1 MLEQKRELVQ
11 QHIKTHTERSEEDVA
26 AVNTLNSFLYAEGKI
41 NTDFSSNDKWPNH
54 DGTLEFVPDPDL
66 DRRPKQCFYV
76 QIKGTKNYTPKDGAI
91 KYLLPDLAFPA
102 FICNEVTRDPG
113 LLFVVLNP
121 KERGKRRV
129 FWRYMSVQ
137 FLNSIDFSK
146 SSCTITFSPESE
158 ILDTDE
164 SVNAF
169 CRALDHI
176 ADHHAYINTL
186 RTDDYT
192 VENVIRLIKDCD
204 EQIEE
209 YLINF
214 SLQKQTRDK
223 LSMRLLTRMNDLSA
237 AALLLNS
244 LKQTAGA
251 TSIRLAW
258 EQALLDRNTK
268 YLSDFYQ
275 GMQLVNLHIP
285 EEGQSE
291 RLMLKYYDFLWSIR
305 EFLQRD
311 YDLSVLKEL
320 EKFPLRIN
328 TLDQEYYAMAAAT
341 VQQSDDAKSSWSNV
355 RYYVQKQEPFY
366 VEGKRYY
373 EVTLQL
379 TGIYATKYNR
389 VTVYTRERI
398 TTYYSVQIKYINTFL
413 TLWDVTSPIKV
424 VTQWKVSIDPRCL
437 NRLAAILKMPAKL
450 SSNYGE
456 YRELMDFLTKTGLSL
471 LDLIDLK
478 EINFSELLDKVYEKT
493 NTHIFR
499 EIITSLHDDYRRET
513 AKPGGNVIRYLL
525 LHLREETLEAV
536 YPVYHNN
543 TWEACPELLL
553 SKKCAPF
560 DKSPFISNL
569 VGSKTNAPGLTSV
582 LTRAVGRERC
592 HKAWPYLYLKQQIV
606 RTGELYFPAGTE
618 AFPQRVAEYNESLD
632 EWEQNQGYEIRKN
645 KDGLYYIDA
654 YEKSTLSILKRFLSV
669 SQCKNNGQEAFNAH
683 FLRENEA
690 SFTDPLKVKAV
701 KNAFV
706 QSRLLLIYGAAGT
719 GKTTL
724 MNYLS
729 DLMSTKNKLFL
740 AKTHTALQN
749 LKRRINNP
757 GAGAVF
763 SSIDR
768 FARQREQ
775 PDYDIIFVD
784 ECSTIDNRTMEL
796 FLQKIKPDTFLVL
809 AGDIYQIEA
818 IEFGNWFFYAKD
830 IIQTDGAMVEL
841 LDTWRTKDA
850 TLKDLWSEVRNRRT
864 FITEKLVI
872 NGPFSEDL
880 GENVFTQLA
889 EDEVVLCLNYDGK
902 FGLNNMNNYFQ
913 SANPNNPAYI
923 WQEWRYKVGDPV
935 LFNETRR
942 FPSLYNNLK
951 GRIAAIQKEADRI
964 LFTMDVECFLT
975 ENDCR
980 NEEIEFVQSTPTGT
994 RIRFSVY
1001 AYEDSKTEDNEELRK
1016 KTVVPFQLA
1025 YAISIHKAQG
1035 LEYDAV
1041 KIIIP
1046 SSNAEKI
1053 THGIFYTAITRAKK
1067 ILKLYW
1073 SSETMQAVIAGF
1085 SEQRATPRSLEYI
1098 KQELGV

>member
-76 QIKGTKNYTPKDGAI
+76 QIKGTKNYTQKDGAI

-186 RTDDYT
+186 RSDDYT
-192 VENVIRLIKDCD
+192 VENVIKLIKNCD
-204 EQIEE
+204 EELEE
-209 YLINF
+209 YLVNF
-214 SLQKQTRDK
+214 SLQNQTRDK
-223 LSMRLLTRMNDLSA
+223 LSKRLLTRLKDLSA

-244 LKQTAGA
+244 LKQTPDV

-258 EQALLDRNTK
+258 EQALLNRSTK
-268 YLSDFYQ
+268 YLSDFYK
-275 GMQLVNLHIP
+275 GMQFVDLHIP

-291 RLMLKYYDFLWSIR
+291 RLMLKYYDFLWDIR
-305 EFLQRD
+305 AFLLEN
-311 YDLSVLKEL
+311 YNLSVLKNL
-320 EKFPLRIN
+320 EKFPRQIN
-328 TLDQEYYAMAAAT
+328 SLDEEYYAMAAAA
-341 VQQSDDAKSSWSNV
+341 VQQSDSNESSWSAV

-373 EVTLQL
+373 ETTLQL

-389 VTVYTRERI
+389 ITVYTRERI
-398 TTYYSVQIKYINTFL
+398 STHYSVQIKYINTAL
-413 TLWDVTSPIKV
+413 TLWNVISPIKV
-424 VTQWKVSIDPRCL
+424 VTQWKVSIDPHCL

-450 SSNYGE
+450 NSKYGE
-456 YRELMDFLTKTGLSL
+456 YRELMDFLTETGLSL

-478 EINFSELLDKVYEKT
+478 EVNLSALLEPIYAKT
-493 NTHIFR
+493 NTHIFQD
-499 EIITSLHDDYRRET
+499 IITRLHNDYRCGVE
-513 AKPGGNVIRYLL
+513 KKGGNVIRYLL
-525 LHLREETLEAV
+525 THLREETLEAV
-536 YPVYHNN
+536 YPVYPNN
-543 TWEACPELLL
+543 EWTACSELLL

-560 DKSPFISNL
+560 DQNPFISNL
-569 VGSKTNAPGLTSV
+569 VGSKTSTPGFTST
-582 LTRAVGRERC
+582 LIRAVGRQRC
-592 HKAWPYLYLKQQIV
+592 HTAWPYLYLRQQIA
-606 RTGELYFPAGTE
+606 RTGELYFPMGT
-618 AFPQRVAEYNESLD
+618 ALSSQKVADYNNSLD
-632 EWEQNQGYEIRKN
+632 LWEREQGYEIKQS
-645 KDGLYYIDA
+645 GEWLYIDA
-654 YEKSTLSILKRFLSV
+654 YERSTLSILKKLLYD
-669 SQCKNNGQEAFNAH
+669 SQCENNGQEAFNAH
-683 FLRENEA
+683 FLRENKD
-690 SFTDPLKVKAV
+690 SFTDPLKEKAV
-701 KNAFV
+701 QNVFV
-706 QSRLLLIYGAAGT
+706 RSRLLLIYGAAGT

-724 MNYLS
+724 MNYIS
-729 DLMSTKNKLFL
+729 DLMSAKNKLFL
-740 AKTHTALQN
+740 TKTHTALQN
-749 LKRRINNP
+749 LKRRIINP
-757 GAGAVF
+757 GAGATF

-768 FARQREQ
+768 FARQKEQ
-775 PDYDIIFVD
+775 PEYDVIFVD
-784 ECSTIDNRTMEL
+784 ECSTIDNRTMER
-796 FLQKIKPDTFLVL
+796 FLQKIKPNTFLVL

-830 IIQTDGAMVEL
+830 IVQTEGAKIEL

-850 TLKDLWSEVRNRRT
+850 NLKDLWSEVRNRKEL
-864 FITEKLVI
+864 ITEKLVI
-872 NGPFSEDL
+872 NGPFSENL
-880 GENVFTQLA
+880 GENVFKHLA
-889 EDEVVLCLNYDGK
+889 ADEVILCLNYDGK

-913 SANPNNPAYI
+913 SANPNGPAYV

-935 LFNETRR
+935 LFNETKR

-951 GRIAAIQKEADRI
+951 GRIVAIQKNNDQI
-964 LFTMDVECFLT
+964 LFTVDVERFLT
-975 ENDCR
+975 ENDCL
-980 NEEIEFVQSTPTGT
+980 NEEIVFVQSTPTGT

-1073 SSETMQAVIAGF
+1073 SSETMQAVVAGF